1 MRNDRDK
8 EMAKTTEVNIKI
20 GVDCTEL
27 DKAIEKA
34 KSLLE
39 LLQQAQA
46 DNMKI

>member
-1 MRNDRDK
+1 MKGDK

-27 DKAIEKA
+27 NKAIEKA

-46 DNMKI
+46 DKTQDN